1 MPGRAGTPHGLG
13 PHHPQFRS
21 HSRGFGWEQARTR
34 QWRLQQERLFWVG
47 KEHMGG
53 SWGQELPFPRE
64 SGNNGVSSE
73 RGQKGLG
80 LAADLRAAP
89 AGSVTPRC
97 PMGQGSCREHAGPE
111 VLFLKRNCPGSS
123 SRDPVNG
130 ESGTAAAAG
139 VGDPAFATHALP
151 TTRV

>member
-1 MPGRAGTPHGLG
+1 M
-13 PHHPQFRS
+13 
-21 HSRGFGWEQARTR
+21 
-34 QWRLQQERLFWVG
+34 G

-64 SGNNGVSSE
+64 TRNNGVSCE

-89 AGSVTPRC
+89 AGSMTRRC

-111 VLFLKRNCPGSS
+111 VLFLKRNSPGGSL
-123 SRDPVNG
+123 RDPVDG

-139 VGDPAFATHALP
+139 VGDPVFARHHVGLSL
-151 TTRV
+151 